1 MERENMYK
9 ITPEAVELK
18 NKQAHLAGLEA
29 ALAERELELTRL
41 QGSLQAFEREYLRV
55 VGVRYAKLDEIEAEI
70 AKYLAFLNPKDEFAR
85 KQAVLAWEK
94 AQISKRTMSAIA
106 SSHQNSHPGESLKK
120 LYRQVAKRI
129 HPDLATDEVERL
141 RRQKLMALANQA
153 YENGDK
159 QKLEAILH
167 QWEHSPEF
175 VKGEGIAA
183 ELIRAIRKIAQV
195 REQLNGI
202 ETEINTLRQSALY
215 LLRDK
220 VIDARIEG
228 RDLLAEMAFQLN
240 KKIAKT
246 KGWLEKLRVNQG
258 ACA

>member
-1 MERENMYK
+1 MCK
-9 ITPEAVELK
+9 ITPEELELE
-18 NKQAHLAGLEA
+18 NKQAQLAALEA
-29 ALAERELELTRL
+29 ALAERELELTTL
-41 QGSLQAFEREYLRV
+41 EASLHAFEREYLRV

-70 AKYLAFLNPKDEFAR
+70 AKYVAFLRPMDAIAR
-85 KQAVLAWEK
+85 KQAVLASEK
-94 AQISKRTMSAIA
+94 AQMSKRAISDRA
-106 SSHQNSHPGESLKK
+106 SSAPNSQPGESLKK
-120 LYRQVAKRI
+120 LYREVAKRI

-153 YENGDK
+153 YENGDF

-195 REQLNGI
+195 RERLNAI
-202 ETEINTLRQSALY
+202 ETEINTLKQSGVY

-220 VIDARIEG
+220 AIDAGIEG

>member
-1 MERENMYK
+1 MGSKNMCK
-9 ITPEAVELK
+9 ITPEELELE
-18 NKQAHLAGLEA
+18 NKQAQLAALEA
-29 ALAERELELTRL
+29 ALAERELELTTLEARL
-41 QGSLQAFEREYLRV
+41 HAFEREYLRV
-55 VGVRYAKLDEIEAEI
+55 VGVRYGKLEEIEAEI
-70 AKYLAFLNPKDEFAR
+70 AKYLAFLHPKDEIAG
-85 KQAVLAWEK
+85 KQAVLASEK
-94 AQISKRTMSAIA
+94 AQMSKRACSRA
-106 SSHQNSHPGESLKK
+106 SSPPNSHPGESLKK
-120 LYRQVAKRI
+120 LYREVAKRI

-195 REQLNGI
+195 RERLNAI
-202 ETEINTLRQSALY
+202 ETEINTLKQSELY

-220 VIDARIEG
+220 AIDAGIEG
-228 RDLLAEMAFQLN
+228 RDLLAEMAYQLN
-240 KKIAKT
+240 KKIARA
-246 KGWLEKLRVNQG
+246 KGWLEKLRTNVG
-258 ACA
+258 VCA

>member
-1 MERENMYK
+1 MCK
-9 ITPEAVELK
+9 ITPEEIELK
-18 NKQAHLAGLEA
+18 NKQAQLAALEA
-29 ALAERELELTRL
+29 ALAERELELTKL
-41 QGSLQAFEREYLRV
+41 QGSLHAFEREYLRV

-70 AKYLAFLNPKDEFAR
+70 AKYLAFLNPKDAIAR

-94 AQISKRTMSAIA
+94 AQTSKRAISAYA
-106 SSHQNSHPGESLKK
+106 SSAANSHPGQSLKQ
-120 LYRQVAKRI
+120 LYREVAKRI

-159 QKLEAILH
+159 QKLEAII
-167 QWEHSPEF
+167 QEWEHSPEL

-195 REQLNGI
+195 REQLNAI
-202 ETEINTLRQSALY
+202 ETEINTLKQSALY

-220 VIDARIEG
+220 AIDAGIEG
-228 RDLLAEMAFQLN
+228 RNLLAEMAYQLN
-240 KKIAKT
+240 KKIARA
-246 KGWLEKLRVNQG
+246 KGWLEKLRVDRG
-258 ACA
+258 VCA

>member
-1 MERENMYK
+1 MCK
-9 ITPEAVELK
+9 ITPEELELK
-18 NKQAHLAGLEA
+18 NKQAQLAALEA
-29 ALAERELELTRL
+29 ALAERELELTKL
-41 QGSLQAFEREYLRV
+41 QGSLHAFEREYLRV

-70 AKYLAFLNPKDEFAR
+70 AKYLAFLNPKDAIAR

-94 AQISKRTMSAIA
+94 AQTSKRAISAYA
-106 SSHQNSHPGESLKK
+106 SSAPNSQPGQSLKQ
-120 LYRQVAKRI
+120 LYREVAKRI

-159 QKLEAILH
+159 QKLEAII
-167 QWEHSPEF
+167 QEWEHSPEL

-195 REQLNGI
+195 REQLNAI
-202 ETEINTLRQSALY
+202 ETEINTLKQSALY

-220 VIDARIEG
+220 AIDAGIEG
-228 RDLLAEMAFQLN
+228 RNLLAEMAYQLN
-240 KKIAKT
+240 KKIAKA
-246 KGWLEKLRVNQG
+246 KGWLEKLRVDRG
-258 ACA
+258 VCA

>member
-1 MERENMYK
+1 MYK
-9 ITPEAVELK
+9 KTPEQVELE
-18 NKQAHLAGLEA
+18 NKQAHLAALQA
-29 ALAERELELTRL
+29 SLAERELELTTL
-41 QGSLQAFEREYLRV
+41 QVNLQAFEREYLRV
-55 VGVRYAKLDEIEAEI
+55 VGARYAKLDEIEAEI
-70 AKYLAFLNPKDEFAR
+70 AKYGAFLHPKDAIVP

-94 AQISKRTMSAIA
+94 AQKTSQRATSAIA
-106 SSHQNSHPGESLKK
+106 SSPQNAHPGESLKQ
-120 LYRQVAKRI
+120 LYREVAKRI

-159 QKLEAILH
+159 QNLEAILH

-175 VKGEGIAA
+175 VQGEGIAV

-195 REQLNGI
+195 RQQLNRI
-202 ETEINTLRQSALY
+202 EAEIDTLKQSALY
-215 LLRDK
+215 LLREK

-240 KKIAKT
+240 KKIART
-246 KGWLEKLRVNQG
+246 KGWLEKLRVNVG
-258 ACA
+258 VCA

>member
-1 MERENMYK
+1 MYK
-9 ITPEAVELK
+9 ITPEEVELK
-18 NKQAHLAGLEA
+18 NKQAHLAGLQA
-29 ALAERELELTRL
+29 SLAEREQELTRL
-41 QGSLQAFEREYLRV
+41 QASLQAFEREYLRV

-70 AKYLAFLNPKDEFAR
+70 AKYLAFLNPKDEIAR
-85 KQAVLAWEK
+85 KQAILAWEK
-94 AQISKRTMSAIA
+94 SQTSKLAMRAIA
-106 SSHQNSHPGESLKK
+106 SSPQNSHPGESLKK

-129 HPDLATDEVERL
+129 HPDLATDEAERL

-153 YENGDK
+153 YENGDRR
-159 QKLEAILH
+159 QLEAILH

-175 VKGEGIAA
+175 VKGEGIAV

-195 REQLNGI
+195 REQLKAI
-202 ETEINTLRQSALY
+202 ETEINTLKQSALY

>member
-1 MERENMYK
+1 MYK
-9 ITPEAVELK
+9 KTPEELELE
-18 NKQAHLAGLEA
+18 NKQAHLAALEA
-29 ALAERELELTRL
+29 KLAERNVELTTL
-41 QGSLQAFEREYLRV
+41 QASLQAFEREYLGI

-70 AKYLAFLNPKDEFAR
+70 AKYVAFLNPKDEIAR

-94 AQISKRTMSAIA
+94 AQTSKRAMSAIA
-106 SSHQNSHPGESLKK
+106 SSPQNSHPGESLKK
-120 LYRQVAKRI
+120 LYREVAKRI

-153 YENGDK
+153 YENGDRRE
-159 QKLEAILH
+159 LEAILH
-167 QWEHSPEF
+167 QWEYSPEF
-175 VKGEGIAA
+175 VKGEGIAV

-202 ETEINTLRQSALY
+202 ETEIYTLKQSALY

-240 KKIAKT
+240 KKIART